1 MVCKQTSLK
10 KGITAIF
17 FILGTMTFV
26 NSYAQPNTSIDIEAD
41 KPEKYKERKLA
52 AEKTGE
58 KKFGAKKRFFNN
70 LYTHYNYYYNAN
82 VRLNE
87 VIDRA
92 KTQFKDNFTT
102 LLPFYNYTLDATAQS
117 KNDLDSVI
125 YKSTA
130 GILLHDLRSDWV
142 DDMYLLMG
150 RAFMY
155 RKDFDSAH
163 QVFNYLNYIYADKDD
178 GYDLPIGSNESPT
191 NGVFTI
197 SNNEKNRSFLK
208 KVFQRPIRRN
218 DALLWMARNFLE
230 QGEVSRAASLL
241 ELLKADPIFPK
252 RLKTDLYELIA
263 FNYYNQKLFDSS
275 AAYLEKSLNNAEN
288 KDEKGRWEFLAGQLY
303 QKANNTT
310 KANEMFA
317 KAIKHTNNQLLEV
330 YARLNMAG
338 VGANSISLN
347 DTLRNSNLAEL
358 YKLAKKER
366 FITFRDVIYYTAG
379 TINYAAKDYN
389 AAASDFLKST
399 QTSVDNPTQKNKS
412 FYALANTHYTLKEY
426 KQSKQ
431 YYDSTTNGGLDSVEL
446 ALMDLR
452 KPTLTDIINNYNSI
466 YLQDSLQALA
476 KLPKKEITEI
486 IKKIYKKYKKEKGEK
501 DDALNID
508 FGNDNIANTGSTAV
522 FTSNTNGEFYFN
534 NAQLKNQGSKEF
546 KARWGNRPNIDN
558 WNRSAAIANILN
570 NDKNV
575 TTKKT
580 DKGAGNKK
588 GDNKLADGKLDAGSL
603 NTNMGSMGNP
613 DIEPPAQDTKGEN
626 GQKPEVEI
634 TPESLYNNIPFTE
647 EQRFAS
653 DSIIIEALNSNGDL
667 FARKLEDYKSSSD
680 AYEELL
686 KRFPKNKYEE
696 SSLFYLTYNQQKL
709 ANNSKAVSYQ
719 NQLQSKYANGKFVS
733 LIDSS
738 KKQSIAQL
746 AEKKYT
752 GIYNLFIE
760 GNFEQAVAEKKQA
773 DSIYG
778 NKYFTPQLQYIEAV
792 YYIKQVNDSDAIKNL
807 ESIVIQFPTNPLAE
821 KATTMIDVL
830 KRRKEIETYLTNLD
844 IEKKEDLLLKRV
856 DLDDVTVNV
865 NPRDTTKGQITKT
878 IIPKKDLIA
887 PDKALD
893 KTIATITQK
902 GFNFNPTHQ
911 HYAVVIL
918 YKVDNMFIK
927 EATTAFGRFNKQKF
941 YNNSIDISLLPLQG
955 EVSLLLQ
962 GPFENA
968 AAAMNYVDITLPQSG
983 KIVPWLTADKYGYS
997 IISNENLEILKTN
1010 NNIEGYK
1017 AFLKIIFPE
1026 KF

>member
-1 MVCKQTSLK
+1 MCKMVCKQTNLRQ
-10 KGITAIF
+10 GIAAIF
-17 FILGTMTFV
+17 FIIGTMSCVSSF
-26 NSYAQPNTSIDIEAD
+26 AQPNTSIDLDAD

-92 KTQFKDNFTT
+92 KTQFTDNFTT

-125 YKSTA
+125 YKATA

-142 DDMYLLMG
+142 DDMYLILG
-150 RAFMY
+150 RAFLY

-197 SNNEKNRSFLK
+197 STNEKNRSFLK
-208 KVFQRPIRRN
+208 KVFQRPLRRN
-218 DALLWMARNFLE
+218 DALLWMARNFIE
-230 QGEVSRAASLL
+230 KGEINKAAGLL

-252 RLKTDLYELIA
+252 RLKTDLHELIA
-263 FNYYNQKLFDSS
+263 FNYYNQKLYDSS
-275 AAYLEKSLNNAEN
+275 ATYLEKSLNNAEN

-303 QKANNTT
+303 QKANNHA

-317 KAIKHTNNQLLEV
+317 KAIKHSNNQLLEV

-338 VGANSISLN
+338 VGISSVTIN

-358 YKLAKKER
+358 YKMAKKER

-379 TINYAAKDYN
+379 TINYVAKDYK
-389 AAASDFLKST
+389 AAATDFLKST
-399 QTSVDNPTQKNKS
+399 KASVDNPNQKNKS
-412 FYALANTHYTLKEY
+412 FFALANTHFTLKEY
-426 KQSKQ
+426 KQSKN
-431 YYDSTTNGGLDSVEL
+431 YYDSTTNAGLDSLEL
-446 ALMDLR
+446 QVMNLR
-452 KPTLTDIINNYNSI
+452 KPTLTDIVNNYNSI
-466 YLQDSLQALA
+466 HLQDSLQALA
-476 KLPKKEITEI
+476 KLPKKDITEL
-486 IKKIYKKYKKEKGEK
+486 IKKIYKKYKKDKGEK
-501 DDALNID
+501 EDALNID
-508 FGNDNIANTGSTAV
+508 FGNDNIANTGSTVV
-522 FTSNTNGEFYFN
+522 FTNNTNGEFYFN
-534 NAQLKNQGSKEF
+534 NAQLKSQGSKEF
-546 KARWGNRPNIDN
+546 KARWGNRPNVDN
-558 WNRSAAIANILN
+558 WNRSAALANIIANN
-570 NDKNV
+570 
-575 TTKKT
+575 KT
-580 DKGAGNKK
+580 EKGSAEKRAEQKK
-588 GDNKLADGKLDAGSL
+588 GNNIDAGSL
-603 NTNMGSMGNP
+603 NSNVGMMGNP
-613 DIEPPAQDTKGEN
+613 DVEQPKNETKENSEPKQEA
-626 GQKPEVEI
+626 EI

-647 EQRFAS
+647 EQKLAS
-653 DSIIIEALNSNGDL
+653 DSVIIEALNSNGDL

-709 ANNSKAVSYQ
+709 GNNPKATAYQ
-719 NQLQSKYANGKFVS
+719 NQLQTNYAKGKFVS

-738 KKQSIAQL
+738 KIESIAQL

-752 GIYNLFIE
+752 SIYNLFIE
-760 GNFEQAVAEKKQA
+760 GKFEQAVAEKKQA
-773 DSIYG
+773 DNIYG

-792 YYIKQVNDSDAIKNL
+792 YYIKQVNDSAAIKNL
-807 ESIVIQFPTNPLAE
+807 ETIVTQFPSNPLAE
-821 KATTMIDVL
+821 KATTMISVL
-830 KRRKEIETYLTNLD
+830 KRRKEIETYLTNLE
-844 IEKKEDLLLKRV
+844 IEKKEDTLMKRV
-856 DLDDVTVNV
+856 ELNDITTNV
-865 NPRDTTKGQITKT
+865 NTRDTTKGEIVKT
-878 IIPKKDLIA
+878 IIKKNEIKV

-893 KTIATITQK
+893 KTIATVAEK
-902 GFNFNPTHQ
+902 GFDFNPTLK

-918 YKVDNMFIK
+918 YKVDNMFVK

-941 YNNSIDISLLPLQG
+941 YSSTINQGVVPLQG

-968 AAAMNYVDITLPQSG
+968 ASAMNYVDVAKPQSG

-997 IISNENLEILKTN
+997 IISNENLELLKTN

-1017 AFLKIIFPE
+1017 TFLKIIFPE